1 MSQLKI
7 LQIVPRI
14 AAESS
19 GPSVSVPSLSRSLA
33 EIGHDVNLFTLRPRP
48 KHQLFQQT
56 KFFPTTPL
64 PLCYRLG
71 VSPSMKRAIRDAMP
85 AMDIVHTNS
94 LWMMPNVYPGVVK
107 DRGNCK
113 LVISPRGTVS
123 EWALSRARFRKGLV
137 WRMGQR
143 KSLESADLIHVTSM
157 DEMADVRRLGLK
169 NPVAVIANG
178 VICPVAYRPRDP
190 SRSERTCLFLARIH
204 PKKGLDHLLQAWRSI
219 VSTNKDWKLVI
230 AGPTRS
236 AYAAKLKADV
246 ESSALP
252 RIEFVGEVTGEA
264 KIRLLNSSDLYILPT
279 HSENFGISIAEA
291 LAHGL
296 PSIVYKGAPW
306 SELDSR
312 KAGWWIDTDAEVL
325 AETIVKAMTLS
336 DEEREMMGMNAQR
349 WMQSEYDWKRLGVKT
364 GEVYQWLCRRDTEKP
379 AEVHVT

>member
-33 EIGHDVNLFTLRPRP
+33 EIGHDVNLFTLEPRP
-48 KHQLFQQT
+48 KRQLFQQT

-71 VSPSMKRAIRDAMP
+71 VSPSMNRAIRDAMP

-94 LWMMPNVYPGVVK
+94 LWMMPNVYPGVIK

-123 EWALSRARFRKGLV
+123 DWALSRSRFRKGMV

-143 KSLESADLIHVTSM
+143 RSLESADLIHVTSM
-157 DEMADVRRLGLK
+157 DEMADVRKLGFR

-178 VICPVAYRPRDP
+178 VTCPVAYKPRDP

-204 PKKGLDHLLQAWRSI
+204 P
-219 VSTNKDWKLVI
+219 
-230 AGPTRS
+230 
-236 AYAAKLKADV
+236 
-246 ESSALP
+246 
-252 RIEFVGEVTGEA
+252 
-264 KIRLLNSSDLYILPT
+264 
-279 HSENFGISIAEA
+279 
-291 LAHGL
+291 
-296 PSIVYKGAPW
+296 
-306 SELDSR
+306 
-312 KAGWWIDTDAEVL
+312 
-325 AETIVKAMTLS
+325 
-336 DEEREMMGMNAQR
+336 
-349 WMQSEYDWKRLGVKT
+349 
-364 GEVYQWLCRRDTEKP
+364 RR
-379 AEVHVT
+379 V